1 MLNIKNLSVT
11 LLSAGL
17 LSASLSSTYANAA
30 TDVTPL
36 FSVYEEACGYI
47 DSTKSTNAAKTY
59 NTFKNSFIVHK
70 ESTTKGVYNGT
81 IFSLKKNYVIPAPY
95 KNAVASITMKK
106 GDKHNKNS
114 ITYTVKFKDA
124 TYRKMPVSHLEI
136 YLVPNSDDF
145 YDAIYFKN
153 SIKGLKPHFKYKRI
167 DADEYND
174 EENLGAYLDSAK
186 KLILCDGIV
195 GSYK

>member
-1 MLNIKNLSVT
+1 
-11 LLSAGL
+11 
-17 LSASLSSTYANAA
+17 
-30 TDVTPL
+30 
-36 FSVYEEACGYI
+36 
-47 DSTKSTNAAKTY
+47 
-59 NTFKNSFIVHK
+59 
-70 ESTTKGVYNGT
+70 
-81 IFSLKKNYVIPAPY
+81 
-95 KNAVASITMKK
+95 MKK

>member
-1 MLNIKNLSVT
+1 MFNTKKLSVS
-11 LLSAGL
+11 LLSVGQL
-17 LSASLSSTYANAA
+17 SLSSTYASAA

-59 NTFKNSFIVHK
+59 NTFKNSFIEHH
-70 ESTTKGVYNGT
+70 ESNTNGTYNGT
-81 IFSLKKNYVIPAPY
+81 VFSLKKNYVLPAPY
-95 KNAVASITMKK
+95 KNAVSSITMKK
-106 GDKHNKNS
+106 GDKYNKNS
-114 ITYTVKFKDA
+114 IIYTVKFKDA

-136 YLVPNSDDF
+136 YLVPNSGEF
-145 YDAIYFKN
+145 YDALHFKT
-153 SIKGLKPHFKYKRI
+153 SIKGLKPNFKYKQFV
-167 DADEYND
+167 ND
-174 EENLGAYLDSAK
+174 DYYGNEKIGAHLDSAK